1 MTVACI
7 LQRKGREVSTIEPT
21 LTLRD
26 VVDVLAAKHIGA
38 LVIADAEG
46 RMHGIVSERD
56 VVRAI
61 AQRGPDALDHPVS
74 DYMTRNVVTTTAE
87 EGIIAAVQKMSDGR
101 FRHMPVMEGD
111 RLVGLIST
119 GDAVKYRLEQM
130 EHEQAALRDYIT
142 TG

>member
-7 LQRKGREVSTIEPT
+7 LQRKGRGVSTIEPT
-21 LTLRD
+21 LSLRD

-38 LVIADAEG
+38 LVIADADG
-46 RMHGIVSERD
+46 RMLGIVSERD
-56 VVRAI
+56 VVRAL

-74 DYMTRNVVTTTAE
+74 DYMTRNVLTTSE
-87 EGIIAAVQKMSDGR
+87 HESIVSAVQKMSDGR
-101 FRHMPVMEGD
+101 FRHMPVMEDG

-130 EHEQAALRDYIT
+130 EQEHSALRDYIT

>member
-7 LQRKGREVSTIEPT
+7 LQRKGREVSTVEPT

-26 VVDVLAAKHIGA
+26 VVDVMDAKHIGA
-38 LVIADAEG
+38 MVILVGDG
-46 RMHGIVSERD
+46 GLLGIVSERD

-74 DYMTRNVVTTTAE
+74 DYMTRNVVTTSE
-87 EGIIAAVQKMSDGR
+87 HESIVAAVQKMSDGR
-101 FRHMPVMEGD
+101 FRHMPVMENG
-111 RLVGLIST
+111 RLAGLIST

-130 EHEQAALRDYIT
+130 EQEQAALRDYIT

>member
-7 LQRKGREVSTIEPT
+7 LQRKGREVATILST

-38 LVIADAEG
+38 LCIVDGED
-46 RMHGIVSERD
+46 RLQGIVSERD

-61 AQRGPDALDHPVS
+61 AKRGPDALDHPVS
-74 DYMTRNVVTTTAE
+74 DYMTRDVVTTSDGESIT
-87 EGIIAAVQKMSDGR
+87 AAVQKMSEGR
-101 FRHMPVMEGD
+101 FRHMPVVENG
-111 RLVGLIST
+111 RLAGLIST

-130 EHEQAALRDYIT
+130 EHEHNALRDYIT

>member
-7 LQRKGREVSTIEPT
+7 LQRKGRHVSTIEPGS
-21 LTLRD
+21 LLRD

-74 DYMTRNVVTTTAE
+74 DYMTREVVTTTEAE
-87 EGIIAAVQKMSDGR
+87 DIVSAVQKMSDGR

-130 EHEQAALRDYIT
+130 EQEQAALRDYIAA
-142 TG
+142 G